1 MEILS
6 FLCDPGPQN
15 SHKVHLK
22 KKKNNW
28 DLYTIW
34 KLNTFS
40 IDVCFVRIG
49 QYLAKIQLFAILESE
64 GAKKP
69 LKLSKWSSLAMH
81 LTNQKLS
88 IDTFAVGNLQNIFMK
103 HDLY

>member
-15 SHKVHLK
+15 CHKVHKVHLK
-22 KKKNNW
+22 KIKKTS
-28 DLYTIW
+28 LYTIW
-34 KLNTFS
+34 KLNKLS

-64 GAKKP
+64 GAKKAIKVVQM
-69 LKLSKWSSLAMH
+69 KLFSYAC
-81 LTNQKLS
+81 N
-88 IDTFAVGNLQNIFMK
+88 
-103 HDLY
+103 